1 MKNAMNCAKCG
12 ASFDAPWSRRFNRF
26 SISDRCPEHMTQQE
40 LDENMWSW
48 RPILPMPEEFRSTDV
63 ARLPQSLQNVIAR
76 KNFVNSRS
84 LLLHGPSGLGKTRA
98 AWKILEIWWVDN
110 GGPEHMTF
118 TMRRM
123 QNQLEESHERGKH
136 LKLLDSII
144 DTPMLFMDDLGKE
157 KLTPRLASDIFAIID
172 ERSVNHRPC
181 LITTNF
187 NSTGLTERF
196 QDPEMGTALVR
207 RLKDYYDIVG
217 TA

>member
-1 MKNAMNCAKCG
+1 
-12 ASFDAPWSRRFNRF
+12 
-26 SISDRCPEHMTQQE
+26 
-40 LDENMWSW
+40 
-48 RPILPMPEEFRSTDV
+48 MPEEFRSTDV
-63 ARLPQSLQNVIAR
+63 ARLPQGLQNVIGK

-123 QNQLEESHERGKH
+123 QNQLEESHEKGKH